1 MLQYRLTNDTDDFV
15 EGAKEQLV
23 LFVIHNDV
31 TFEHYIDHIYD
42 TQRIIQNI
50 KDFTIELMGD
60 YINVKYY
67 SMTFRLNPVGDN
79 IKLIISLQERITT
92 LERKLSEIP
101 KQITMHQKPPE
112 YLPINLTLLHTI
124 EYLRWDTLEDLFY
137 MYPLDETYE
146 NYKTFN
152 KQSSQFKTLPGGN
165 QPYQPIFKNR
175 INFNYVFQVSDD
187 PPTALMTHKSFIN
200 DLLNLD
206 IAIDTFDPNDTELNK
221 IIADNENDEEYYE
234 LSKSCLPPYTQNK
247 KINIHIL
254 NFISYISRYYITSLP
269 YTISIHCYVSPESLF
284 IQIIKYKRDQFH
296 CVEINGERGKYCID
310 YRDATSYYHKYRMN
324 FYIDDWSAPPVVV
337 YV

>member
-50 KDFTIELMGD
+50 KDFTIELMGE

-92 LERKLSEIP
+92 LEKKLSEIP
-101 KQITMHQKPPE
+101 KQITMQKKPPE
-112 YLPINLTLLHTI
+112 YLPPNLSLLCEV

-146 NYKTFN
+146 NYKKFN
-152 KQSSQFKTLPGGN
+152 KQSS
-165 QPYQPIFKNR
+165 PYPHI
-175 INFNYVFQVSDD
+175 INYNYVFHVYDD
-187 PPTALMTHKSFIN
+187 KDNISLMTHKAFIN

-254 NFISYISRYYITSLP
+254 NFISYISRYYITSLTSLP
-269 YTISIHCYVSPESLF
+269 HTISIHCYVSPESLF

-296 CVEINGERGKYCID
+296 CVEINGDRGKYS
-310 YRDATSYYHKYRMN
+310 YRYLPHMPSQTSTSYYHKYRMN
-324 FYIDDWSAPPVVV
+324 FYIDDWAAPPVVV